1 MVARVTSSLPPHLAH
16 ERYAGLERSDLRRSM
31 GRFVDWATDIR
42 LRRSVMQDCAF
53 PSDNVI
59 EFLVV
64 NQLAYNGPMRPIE
77 LANALSQTKTNISKV
92 LKRVEDLGLIDRV
105 PAREDG
111 RGVLVVLTE
120 LGAEMGTRI
129 LARMSRDVDSVFHF
143 WDADDVETL
152 QRLLARLVR
161 DLESDAAARARSER

>member
-1 MVARVTSSLPPHLAH
+1 
-16 ERYAGLERSDLRRSM
+16 M

-42 LRRSVMQDCAF
+42 LRRSVMQDCEF

-64 NQLAYNGPMRPIE
+64 NQLAYNGPMRPID

-92 LKRVEDLGLIDRV
+92 LKRVEDLGLIGRV

-111 RGVLVVLTE
+111 RGVLVVLTDA
-120 LGAEMGTRI
+120 GAEMGMRI
-129 LARMSRDVDSVFHF
+129 LERMGRDVESVFQL
-143 WDADDVETL
+143 WDADDAETL
-152 QRLLARLVR
+152 QRLLARLVH
-161 DLESDAAARARSER
+161 DLGADGPPRTRSGR